1 MVIQIKRGLDLPIAG
16 VPRQKLALG
25 APVTSVAIISDDYI
39 GMKPTMM
46 VQEGDRVKL
55 GQTLFVDKKTD
66 GVGFTA
72 PGAGTVASINR
83 GEKRKF
89 ESLVI
94 ALDADES
101 KESNQVA
108 FEKYADLNGVTQEQ
122 VRKNLLD
129 SGLWTAIRSRPY
141 GKTPFPDATPNSIF
155 VTAIDTQ
162 PLAADPKVIIAD
174 NSEHFVS
181 GLVVLSQFG
190 VPVHLCTAPDSGIP
204 GEDIEGVSLHEFGGP
219 HPAGL
224 VGTHIHFVDPVGA
237 SKSVWHVN
245 YQDVIAIGCL
255 FTEGRLMTDR
265 VISIGGPLVAEPKLY
280 STRIGACLEPLL
292 TEDVMDDDYDEGRV
306 DARIVSGSVLN
317 GRTSEGFAKY
327 LGRFHLQ
334 ISVLEEGT
342 HREFLGWQRPG
353 LEKFS
358 VSGAFVGSW
367 LGRFGKRFKFNS
379 NTNGSKRAM
388 VPIGSY
394 EKVMPLDILPTQL
407 LRALIANDTED
418 AQALGCLELEEE
430 DLSLCTYCC
439 PGKYE
444 YGSIL
449 RRNLTT
455 IEKEG

>member
-16 VPRQKLALG
+16 VPRQKLAVG

-55 GQTLFVDKKTD
+55 GQTLFVDKKTG

-72 PGAGTVASINR
+72 PGAGTVASVNR

-94 ALDADES
+94 ELDADES

-108 FEKYADLNGVTQEQ
+108 FGKYTDLNGVTQEQ
-122 VRKNLLD
+122 VRNNLLD

-141 GKTPFPDATPNSIF
+141 GKTPFPDASPNSIF

-162 PLAADPKVIIAD
+162 PLAANPKVVIAN

-181 GLVVLSQFG
+181 GLIVLSRFG

-224 VGTHIHFVDPVGA
+224 VGTHIHFIDPVGP
-237 SKSVWHVN
+237 SKSVWHLN

-280 STRIGACLEPLL
+280 TTRIGACLEPLL
-292 TEDVMDDDYDEGRV
+292 TEDVMDDAYDEGKV